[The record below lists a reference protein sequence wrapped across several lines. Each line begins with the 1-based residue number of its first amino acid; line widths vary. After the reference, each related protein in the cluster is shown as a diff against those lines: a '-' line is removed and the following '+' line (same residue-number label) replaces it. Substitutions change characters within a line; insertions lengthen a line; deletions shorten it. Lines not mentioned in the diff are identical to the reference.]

1 MAKYKYSDST
11 PVDEPTTG
19 QRDAMEYSK
28 KVYEESPY
36 ADADRDRDMRNK
48 FNAALNTAGAGR
60 GKQGGPT
67 AKQAKPAPKPA
78 PKKDKDYVYPDS
90 TPVADSAGMKHGGK
104 VKKMASGGSASSRA
118 DGIAAKGKTRGRM
131 C

>member
-1 MAKYKYSDST
+1 M
-11 PVDEPTTG
+11 
-19 QRDAMEYSK
+19 
-28 KVYEESPY
+28 
-36 ADADRDRDMRNK
+36 
-48 FNAALNTAGAGR
+48 
-60 GKQGGPT
+60 
-67 AKQAKPAPKPA
+67 PKPDSKRA
-78 PKKDKDYVYPDS
+78 KDYVYPDS